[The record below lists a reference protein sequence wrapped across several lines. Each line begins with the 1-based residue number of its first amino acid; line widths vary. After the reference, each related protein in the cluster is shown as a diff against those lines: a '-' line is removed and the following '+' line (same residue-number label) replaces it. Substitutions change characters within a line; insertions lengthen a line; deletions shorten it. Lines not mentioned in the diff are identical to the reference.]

1 MKTIKPFNIERHLN
15 NFVALMREDAEALSQ
30 LIGRCITALKIDNDY
45 LNDMQTKDHAGGDS
59 SQESR
64 DIEHQIKNNL
74 ETIGKLENFNSQL
87 SECAEKAY

>member
-1 MKTIKPFNIERHLN
+1 MKTVKPFNIERHLN
-15 NFVALMREDAEALSQ
+15 NFVALTREDAETLSQ

-45 LNDMQTKDHAGGDS
+45 LNDIQIKDYTGGDG

-64 DIEHQIKNNL
+64 DIEYKIKNNV
-74 ETIGKLENFNSQL
+74 ETISKLEDFNSQL